1 MTNESGE
8 KYKIELSKRE
18 IRDIQYLI
26 FKRIEYGC
34 DTIGEARDFLE
45 IHDKLEKTVERKHD
59 K

>member
-1 MTNESGE
+1 MTNETGE
-8 KYKIELSKRE
+8 KYKIELSMRE

-45 IHDKLEKTVERKHD
+45 IHDKLEKTVERK
-59 K
+59 